1 MNTQDGV
8 KQQLI
13 DLSAHLKE
21 IEEVIEQPAPVDWK
35 RMRKQ
40 VETYRVFL
48 DTFVIP
54 ELPTPEPGYKS
65 GNGHLVATYAPRG
78 KDDAV
83 LTEAEA
89 QTGTPFLA
97 PPRPSEVG

>member
-21 IEEVIEQPAPVDWK
+21 IEVVIEQPAPVDWK

-40 VETYRVFL
+40 VETYRTFL

-54 ELPTPEPGYKS
+54 ELPDPEPGYKS
-65 GNGHLVATYAPRG
+65 GNGHLVASYEPR
-78 KDDAV
+78 KDTV
-83 LTEAEA
+83 LTEAQP
-89 QTGTPFLA
+89 QTSPPFI
-97 PPRPSEVG
+97 PSQRPGSDV

>member
-65 GNGHLVATYAPRG
+65 GNGHLIASYEPRKDLEVREATP
-78 KDDAV
+78 
-83 LTEAEA
+83 T
-89 QTGTPFLA
+89 TGEVFAA
-97 PPRPSEVG
+97 PPRPGSDA